1 MTTGSTVQG
10 LRSPAMRHVLT
21 HLITPLLMCLGM
33 GLAYLG
39 AFAAPSPHH
48 LPVAVVG
55 TTAEVKVFAQTVQD
69 KAGNALDVRTVPDRQ
84 TAADELMARDI
95 SGAYIPGAHPEVL
108 VAAAGSDTSATVVE
122 QIFTPVAAAQGA
134 PLTITDLA
142 PTAHGDPT
150 GQALFFLLVAVSIGS
165 YASVAVLGGVG
176 GSLPMKLRALLVVGT
191 SFVVSLLGALF
202 AGPLFH
208 LVSHGLWGVWA
219 MSWLYSA
226 GILFVGV
233 GLHTFL
239 KRWTTLGVMV
249 LFVMLNFTSSGGIY
263 EPALQNGFFGSL
275 HAFWNGAG
283 YLEGNR
289 DLVYFHSHGLPRGI
303 WTLAIWLVVGLA
315 VTTIAGVVERCRA
328 AAASDA
334 ALSDGVA
341 SGAVVSDT
349 VALPV
354 LAGATAVDAA
364 TVLRTAAPVG
374 ADKRQAGAAERAV
387 RAERAEQV
395 EEDVEEEVEEA
406 VGV

>member
-108 VAAAGSDTSATVVE
+108 VASAGSDTSATVVE
-122 QIFTPVAAAQGA
+122 QVFTQVAAAQGA
-134 PLTITDLA
+134 PLTVTDLA

-176 GSLPMKLRALLVVGT
+176 GSLPMRLRALLVVGT

-289 DLVYFHSHGLPRGI
+289 DLVYFHGHGLPRGI

-315 VTTIAGVVERCRA
+315 VTTIAGAVERRRER
-328 AAASDA
+328 AAASDVA
-334 ALSDGVA
+334 ASD
-341 SGAVVSDT
+341 AVVGDA
-349 VALPV
+349 VAVPV
-354 LAGATAVDAA
+354 LAGATAVDTA
-364 TVLRTAAPVG
+364 TALRTAAPVG
-374 ADKRQAGAAERAV
+374 ADERSAEAA
-387 RAERAEQV
+387 QDV
-395 EEDVEEEVEEA
+395 EEEVEEEVEEA